1 MVNNTNHL
9 LVAENYIFGL
19 LIQSSAETVDIKCF
33 MSNCQ
38 NKTCLNY
45 SHIAHTEL
53 MLNVIEGMNAFQKV
67 SEFYNLNFL
76 SNACGAVISNET
88 SPAKYDECM
97 NDTLIISANSTDS
110 IIRLITDI
118 VKNIKT
124 EYDIREEKKD
134 KNQTIEEVKL
144 SLFETDYFQLMEKA
158 FYKYILPVG
167 NNFAEIVTIDLN
179 NYLNGNRTLII
190 LLILLLFILMIIYCL
205 FLGITLINQ
214 LIHYLSVSRCIMKII
229 PTSVI
234 INTQELENWIEN
246 KYSF

>member
-1 MVNNTNHL
+1 M
-9 LVAENYIFGL
+9 E
-19 LIQSSAETVDIKCF
+19 
-33 MSNCQ
+33 
-38 NKTCLNY
+38 Y
-45 SHIAHTEL
+45 SHIANTEL
-53 MLNVIEGMNAFQKV
+53 MLNVIEGMNAFHEV

-76 SNACGAVISNET
+76 ANACGTVINNET
-88 SPAKYDECM
+88 SPVKYNECM

-110 IIRLITDI
+110 LIRLITDI
-118 VKNIKT
+118 VNNLKT
-124 EYDIREEKKD
+124 EYGIREEKKAD
-134 KNQTIEEVKL
+134 NKTIEEIKL
-144 SLFETDYFQLMEKA
+144 SLFETEYFQLMEKA
-158 FYKYILPVG
+158 FFKYILPVG

-179 NYLNGNRTLII
+179 NYLNGNKTLII

-205 FLGITLINQ
+205 FLGITLIKQ